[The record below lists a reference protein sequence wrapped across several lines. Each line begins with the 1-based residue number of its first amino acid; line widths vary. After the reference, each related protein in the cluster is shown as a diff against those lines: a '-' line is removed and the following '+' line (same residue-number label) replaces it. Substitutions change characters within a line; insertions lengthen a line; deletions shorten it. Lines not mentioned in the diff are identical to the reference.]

1 MERGGDG
8 RHHRGEEW
16 SPRLQL
22 SLSLLLSLSSVP
34 RCMRRADP
42 STDIRAGGVVSKVG
56 GAVAVMEM
64 KVDLPLFS
72 KPVVGLC
79 HSGGSTGHH
88 GKVGA
93 SSLRDRYMRSFSR
106 AVIGYPQPRDNS
118 VRLR

>member
-1 MERGGDG
+1 MVTPLAVVVVVVVVVVVC
-8 RHHRGEEW
+8 
-16 SPRLQL
+16 S
-22 SLSLLLSLSSVP
+22 SLYASSGSLYGYSG
-34 RCMRRADP
+34 
-42 STDIRAGGVVSKVG
+42 GGVVSKVG